1 MRKLWVKDSLI
12 ELYDPQQ
19 NPAEHESIGTQNSK
33 LARLMIYTSCDK
45 RAWFRAVCHVS
56 DVQNHTAY
64 EKIGWETPIE
74 VRDLYTPYIKLLT

>member
-1 MRKLWVKDSLI
+1 
-12 ELYDPQQ
+12 
-19 NPAEHESIGTQNSK
+19 
-33 LARLMIYTSCDK
+33 MIYTSCDK